1 MDSGSKISVVRFSL
15 WLAAGFISG
24 GTISAQNT
32 ASDWFPIH
40 VGDKWVYEHTSRIN
54 NGGGQAHPDVRTWR
68 TEETTIGS
76 WTIPEG
82 TVVGRQV
89 RVIEGSPPPDA
100 ALSPSPTLTAAPSPA
115 YLIRGDC
122 LYGPEYGE
130 AGWNP
135 SDHQLT
141 PDFRKGLNVG
151 WLAPDFCFPLVAHKR
166 WGAPHGLPDWGVA
179 RPEQAKDWEVVGM
192 EAHDP
197 SAPDLHETFHVANI
211 SSYPGAG
218 FTVDIWFEKG
228 VGLVHEDDIHHGTIG
243 EVRTRL
249 LRYEP
254 APRR

>member
-1 MDSGSKISVVRFSL
+1 MRFSL
-15 WLAAGFISG
+15 LLAAVFISG
-24 GTISAQNT
+24 GSISGQNT
-32 ASDWFPIH
+32 VSNWFPIH
-40 VGDKWVYEHTSRIN
+40 AGDKWVYEHTSRIN

-68 TEETTIGS
+68 TEEITIGS
-76 WTIPEG
+76 WTVPEG

-89 RVIEGSPPPDA
+89 RVIEGAPPPDA

-115 YLIRGDC
+115 YLIRGEC

-135 SDHQLT
+135 SNHQLT
-141 PDFRKGLNVG
+141 PDFRKGLSVG

-179 RPEQAKDWEVVGM
+179 RPEQGKDWEVVGM

-197 SAPDLHETFHVANI
+197 STTDLHETFHVANI
-211 SSYPGAG
+211 SSYPGSG
-218 FTVDIWFEKG
+218 FTVDIWFERG
-228 VGLVHEDDIHHGTIG
+228 VGIVREDDIHHGTVG

-249 LRYEP
+249 LRFEP